1 MVDHSP
7 PCLVGRNSG
16 APIVNI
22 WLQAACAAVLILAGS
37 ALRGRNPQIPA
48 TSRQSDA
55 QVAEAL
61 TPEVAVP
68 LEFFVAVPDA
78 QLWATP
84 EAIQSVRPLRRG
96 EKLEFLDAVGSWLRV
111 RAKDSAVGYVSG
123 QSVAPTKSSQKKWG
137 TPVFW
142 KYPRR
147 RYLRPDQ
154 MSRTE
159 LVVSVVFELDG
170 LYYDGVRVDPPL
182 LMSKALYSYYQ
193 RDLITAS
200 CYLALAVDLLLG
212 SQRAGQ
218 AQADPK
224 RVYELLEAAKFEV
237 SPPLFRV
244 QVDGQWHTF
253 EIRGNKIHGVN

>member
-1 MVDHSP
+1 
-7 PCLVGRNSG
+7 
-16 APIVNI
+16 VNI
-22 WLQAACAAVLILAGS
+22 WLQTACAAVLILAGS
-37 ALRGRNPQIPA
+37 ALRDRNPQIPA
-48 TSRQSDA
+48 TSPQGNPEM
-55 QVAEAL
+55 AEAL
-61 TPEVAVP
+61 TPEVTVP
-68 LEFFVAVPDA
+68 LEFFVAAPDA

-96 EKLEFLDAVGSWLRV
+96 EKLEFLDAVSSWLRV
-111 RAKDSAVGYVSG
+111 HGRDGAVGYVSG
-123 QSVAPTKSSQKKWG
+123 QAVAPTKSNQKKWG

-147 RYLRPDQ
+147 RYLPSDQ

-159 LVVSVVFELDG
+159 LTVSVIFELDG

-193 RDLITAS
+193 RDLLTAS

-212 SQRAGQ
+212 SQRTGQ
-218 AQADPK
+218 VQASPK

-244 QVDGQWHTF
+244 QVDGQWHSF
-253 EIRGNKIHGVN
+253 EIQGNKIHGVD